1 MREAPRTLN
10 YVTFW
15 WTGGQER
22 PKFPAPCV
30 HALAAQVNKQ
40 RKKLVVISDS
50 PKLAHRRLE
59 EPHILMDWWCKLEIF
74 APWNAHLRPALV
86 LDLDTFVIGDLDP
99 FEGLDMSELWLINDF
114 YRPTRG
120 NSGLFIAPDNDVL
133 CKRVWDGRHQAR
145 ARFHGDG
152 DYLETFKH
160 SRLQDSIGGLYS
172 YKADQLAFHMKPDA
186 RVICFHGK
194 PKPWTLTDG
203 WAAEWY
209 RENERA

>member
-1 MREAPRTLN
+1 MALLN

-15 WTGGQER
+15 WTRDGGAE
-22 PKFPAPCV
+22 KFPVGCV
-30 HALAAQVNKQ
+30 HSLVTQAEKQGKALKV
-40 RKKLVVISDS
+40 LSDS
-50 PKLAHRRLE
+50 LAVNHRRLE
-59 EPHILMDWWCKLEIF
+59 EPHLLHGWWCKLEIF
-74 APWNAHLRPALV
+74 APWNAHLRPALAM
-86 LDLDTFVIGDLDP
+86 DLDTFIVGDLTP
-99 FEGLDMSELWLINDF
+99 FEKIDVSTLWLVNDWF
-114 YRPTRG
+114 RPKRAT
-120 NSGLFIAPDNDVL
+120 SSLFIAPDDDDL
-133 CKRVWDGRHQAR
+133 CKRIWDGRHQAR

>member
-1 MREAPRTLN
+1 MALLR

-15 WTGGQER
+15 WTGGKENGA
-22 PKFPAPCV
+22 FPSSCA
-30 HALAAQVNKQ
+30 HSLAAQVHRQ
-40 RKKLVVISDS
+40 GRSLTVISDS
-50 PKLAHRRLE
+50 LKHTHRRLE
-59 EPHILMDWWCKLEIF
+59 EPHLLRDWWCKLEIF

-86 LDLDTFVIGDLDP
+86 LDLDTFVVGSLEP
-99 FEGLDMSELWLINDF
+99 FEGLDTSRLWLINDF
-114 YRPTRG
+114 FRPKRG
-120 NSGLFIAPDNDVL
+120 NSGIFLAPDNTAL
-133 CKRVWDGRHQAR
+133 AKRIWDGRHKAR
-145 ARFHGDG
+145 ASYRGDG
-152 DYLETFKH
+152 DYLETFEH
-160 SRLQDSIGGLYS
+160 SRLQSSIGGIYS